1 MEAQRG
7 HRPQHPISVSPT
19 NACCCSM
26 RTSALPG
33 GIPGPAEGG
42 LWLDCQ
48 GCYRLGELYRPHQ

>member
-26 RTSALPG
+26 RTLALPG

-48 GCYRLGELYRPHQ
+48 GCYRLGELY